1 MTVNEGTLDR
11 SIRVLVGIVV
21 LSLVFVGPT
30 SPYALL
36 GLVPLVTGL
45 VGYCPTYRLLGI
57 STKRSLPRSRATGA
71 ASP

>member
-1 MTVNEGTLDR
+1 MNVNEGTLDR

-57 STKRSLPRSRATGA
+57 STKRSLPRSRAAGA

>member
-1 MTVNEGTLDR
+1 MNVNEGTLDR

-21 LSLVFVGPT
+21 RSLVFVGPT

-57 STKRSLPRSRATGA
+57 STKRSLPRSRAAGA